1 MVSLPKFAKRAAEQI
16 ARLEA
21 DHRAHLPP
29 GDYLSFIGY
38 EIDVEPDYP
47 PDPPFRLHYIFS
59 DAEGVPEEFKVECHG
74 MRLAYNIHER
84 FLAKRRAVP
93 TLCAAEREPSEVDSR
108 RPQLSRTLY
117 TVRKNYLAQRCS

>member
-29 GDYLSFIGY
+29 GNYLSFIGY

-47 PDPPFRLHYIFS
+47 ADPPFRLHYLFS
-59 DAEGVPEEFKVECHG
+59 DAVGVPEEFKVECHG
-74 MRLAYNIHER
+74 VSLAYNIHDR
-84 FLAKRRAVP
+84 FLAKLQ
-93 TLCAAEREPSEVDSR
+93 LCVLDFDGERFIFVKGDEAE
-108 RPQLSRTLY
+108 
-117 TVRKNYLAQRCS
+117 

>member
-1 MVSLPKFAKRAAEQI
+1 MVSMPKFTKRAAEQI

-21 DHRAHLPP
+21 DCRQHEPP
-29 GDYLSFIGY
+29 GNYLSFIGY

-47 PDPPFRLHYIFS
+47 PDPPFRLHYVFS

-84 FLAKRRAVP
+84 FLAKLQPCV
-93 TLCAAEREPSEVDSR
+93 LDFDGERFVFIKGESEH
-108 RPQLSRTLY
+108 T
-117 TVRKNYLAQRCS
+117 